1 LVFFVW
7 PPFGE
12 SSQSD
17 RAMHERKVREKERK
31 GRCVEYLAPCRDT
44 VNENSRVRTEL
55 GEEPSLELKE
65 RKPLGRVI
73 CVELAG
79 VSD

>member
-1 LVFFVW
+1 
-7 PPFGE
+7 
-12 SSQSD
+12 
-17 RAMHERKVREKERK
+17 M
-31 GRCVEYLAPCRDT
+31 EYLAPCRDT